1 MAEFVQIT
9 WQSLHPAASY
19 VYHYIVCWCAG
30 VTALGLN
37 VYEQDN
43 KLEPKI
49 NFPWSDIRNI
59 SVDDKKFNIRPTEKT
74 APNFVFFSKN
84 NRMNKLILDLSI
96 GNHDLFKRRRKPDT
110 IEVQQMKA
118 VAREEKLR
126 RQVSDVAMRCARTL

>member
-1 MAEFVQIT
+1 M
-9 WQSLHPAASY
+9 
-19 VYHYIVCWCAG
+19 
-30 VTALGLN
+30 TALGLN